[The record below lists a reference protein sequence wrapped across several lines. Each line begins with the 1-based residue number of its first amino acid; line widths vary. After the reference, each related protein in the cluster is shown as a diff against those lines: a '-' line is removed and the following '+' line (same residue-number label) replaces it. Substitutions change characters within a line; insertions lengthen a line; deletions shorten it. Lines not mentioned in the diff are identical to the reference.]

1 MTGMAPTSTSSG
13 PPATGS
19 GLPAATAAATVAP
32 AAVSV
37 SLRSGDG
44 DGGDDDA
51 LDLAEEQLQYSHQQH
66 YLNRQQPQG
75 QGLQGLQGHGQGQQD
90 FGLNPQ
96 QQGQDSAA
104 ARKRLS
110 RAHDAVLKHLLRMIE
125 TGTARA
131 FVYGIIPAA
140 QGCRPVGGSSENLR
154 AWWKERVRFDKNGP
168 AALALHNA
176 EVAAAG
182 GFAGEGGAG
191 VGVNARL
198 PLSSLL
204 ELQDTTLGSLLSA
217 LMQVR
222 QHDEISGF
230 VAHCA
235 ASMAL
240 LSSSA
245 VRVRL

>member
-1 MTGMAPTSTSSG
+1 M
-13 PPATGS
+13 
-19 GLPAATAAATVAP
+19 
-32 AAVSV
+32 SV

-44 DGGDDDA
+44 DGGDEDA
-51 LDLAEEQLQYSHQQH
+51 LDQAEEQLQYSHQH
-66 YLNRQQPQG
+66 YPQQAHGQG
-75 QGLQGLQGHGQGQQD
+75 QGLQGFQGQLGQGQQD
-90 FGLNPQ
+90 LGLNPQ
-96 QQGQDSAA
+96 QQQCQDSAA

-191 VGVNARL
+191 GVTARL

-222 QHDEISGF
+222 QRGGSISTVPF
-230 VAHCA
+230 
-235 ASMAL
+235 MQE
-240 LSSSA
+240 
-245 VRVRL
+245 